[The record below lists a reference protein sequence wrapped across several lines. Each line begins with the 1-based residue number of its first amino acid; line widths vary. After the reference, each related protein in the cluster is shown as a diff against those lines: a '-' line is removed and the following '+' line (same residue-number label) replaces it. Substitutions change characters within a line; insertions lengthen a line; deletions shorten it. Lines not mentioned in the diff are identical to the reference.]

1 MDLFSNENKLDKN
14 KKMAFV
20 LTLRNSVNRADGA
33 HIDKGAAFLINIPV
47 MGITPTNLFGNSRC
61 KDQLIKQLLLHR
73 IDLPKNDPLYNNK
86 GYWDIK
92 MV

>member
-1 MDLFSNENKLDKN
+1 
-14 KKMAFV
+14 MAFV
-20 LTLRNSVNRADGA
+20 LTLRNPVNRADGT
-33 HIDKGAAFLINIPV
+33 HLDRGATFLINIPV
-47 MGITPTNLFGNSRC
+47 MGITPNNLFGNSRC
-61 KDQLIKQLLLHR
+61 KEQLIKQLQFHG